1 MRNAIIHLNWSMV
14 LICTG
19 IYVGWALMW
28 YRLLIKQWAGGA
40 EQANVSGL
48 PRWFEMIAWV
58 AALFLICT
66 ATGILV
72 NAIRCK
78 LTSDCFIRSYILL
91 AALVGGL
98 VVFTHAWRHR
108 PLRLWI
114 IDAVFH
120 LVGLAAATL
129 LLARWGMT
137 SAS

>member
-1 MRNAIIHLNWSMV
+1 M
-14 LICTG
+14 
-19 IYVGWALMW
+19 
-28 YRLLIKQWAGGA
+28 KQWASGG
-40 EQANVSGL
+40 EQANASGL
-48 PRWFEMIAWV
+48 PRWFETIAWV

-78 LTSDCFIRSYILL
+78 LMSDCFIRSYILL

-98 VVFTHAWRHR
+98 VVFTHAWQRR

-120 LVGLAAATL
+120 FVGLAAATL

-137 SAS
+137 TTT